1 MDVAEEACDWR
12 SLDQC
17 LEVGMK
23 EDRYHKHRLANHVLH
38 PETLM
43 LGYGYDPLLSEGA
56 VKPPIFLTSTFVF
69 RSAEEGRDF
78 FDYTAGRR
86 QPPQGESG
94 GLVYSRFNHPNSEI
108 VEDRLAAYEGAE
120 SCILFSSGMSAI
132 ATTILTFTRPG
143 DVILHSQPLYG
154 GTETLVSRTLTAY
167 DIEAIGFADGV
178 DEASMREAA
187 EMAEAKGRVAVI
199 MIETPSNPL
208 NTMVDIKLVGL
219 IADDIASRQ
228 QHRPIIVC
236 DNTLLGP
243 VFQRP
248 LHLGAD
254 VSVYS
259 LTKYVGGHSDLIAG
273 AALGSEQLMKPIKQL
288 RGAIGTQLD
297 PHSCWMLGRSLE
309 TLALRMERGNS
320 NARIVAEYLRDHPRV
335 EKVHY
340 LPFLPADAPQ
350 RRVYEA
356 QCTGAGSTFSFD
368 IKGGLAEAFGCLNR
382 LQIFK
387 LAVSLGGTESLAC
400 HPGSTTHSGVAA
412 ELRTS
417 IGVDDATIRLSI
429 GIEHPDDL
437 LADLSQAL
445 VANE

>member
-1 MDVAEEACDWR
+1 
-12 SLDQC
+12 
-17 LEVGMK
+17 MK
-23 EDRYHKHRLANHVLH
+23 EDRYHKYRLANHVLH

-43 LGYGYDPLLSEGA
+43 VGYGYDPLLSERA
-56 VKPPIFLTSTFVF
+56 VKPPVFLTSTFVF

-86 QPPQGESG
+86 QPPKGEGG

-132 ATTILTFTRPG
+132 ATSILTFTRPG

-167 DIEAIGFADGV
+167 DIEAVGFADGV
-178 DEASMREAA
+178 DETSMREATQ
-187 EMAEAKGRVAVI
+187 MAEAKGRVAVI

-208 NTMVDIKLVGL
+208 NTMVDIKLVSG

-228 QHRPIIVC
+228 HQRPIVIC

-248 LHLGAD
+248 LPFGAD

-273 AALGSEQLMKPIKQL
+273 AALGSERLMKPIKQL
-288 RGAIGTQLD
+288 RGAVGTQLD
-297 PHSCWMLGRSLE
+297 PHSCWMIGRSLE

-320 NARIVAEYLRDHPRV
+320 NAKIVAEFLRDHPRV
-335 EKVHY
+335 AKVHY

-350 RRVYEA
+350 RRVYDV

-368 IKGGLAEAFGCLNR
+368 IKGGLAEAFACLNR

-400 HPGSTTHSGVAA
+400 HPASTTHSGVPA
-412 ELRTS
+412 EVRDR
-417 IGVDDATIRLSI
+417 IGVGEATIRLSI

-437 LADLSQAL
+437 VADLSHAL
-445 VANE
+445 SAPKRRRSSAGRS

>member
-1 MDVAEEACDWR
+1 
-12 SLDQC
+12 
-17 LEVGMK
+17 MK

-56 VKPPIFLTSTFVF
+56 VKPPVFLTSTFVF

-86 QPPQGESG
+86 QPPQGQSG

-108 VEDRLAAYEGAE
+108 VEDRLAAYEQAQ

-132 ATTILTFTRPG
+132 ATTILAFTKPG
-143 DVILHSQPLYG
+143 DVIVHSQPLYG

-167 DIEAIGFADGV
+167 DVEAVGFADGV
-178 DEASMREAA
+178 DEASIREAA
-187 EMAEAKGRVAVI
+187 EIAEAKGRVSVI

-208 NTMVDIKLVGL
+208 NTMVDIKLVGR

-228 QHRPIIVC
+228 KHRPIIVC

-243 VFQRP
+243 IFQRP
-248 LHLGAD
+248 LAFGAD

-273 AALGSEQLMKPIKQL
+273 AALGSEQLMKPIRQL

-309 TLALRMERGNS
+309 TLGLRMERANS
-320 NARIVAEYLRDHPRV
+320 NARIVAEFLRDHPKV

-350 RRVYEA
+350 TSVYTA

-368 IKGGLAEAFGCLNR
+368 IKGGLPEAFACLNR
-382 LQIFK
+382 LQVFK

-400 HPGSTTHSGVAA
+400 HPGSTTHSGVPA
-412 ELRTS
+412 ELRAR
-417 IGVDDATIRLSI
+417 IGVSDATIRLSI

-445 VANE
+445 MTNERPATR

>member
-1 MDVAEEACDWR
+1 
-12 SLDQC
+12 
-17 LEVGMK
+17 MK

-56 VKPPIFLTSTFVF
+56 VKPPVFLTSTFVF

-86 QPPQGESG
+86 QPPKGEGG

-167 DIEAIGFADGV
+167 DIEAVGFADGV
-178 DEASMREAA
+178 DETSMREAA
-187 EMAEAKGRVAVI
+187 EMAEAKGRVSVI

-208 NTMVDIKLVGL
+208 NTMVDIKLVSR

-248 LHLGAD
+248 LPFGAD

-273 AALGSEQLMKPIKQL
+273 AALGSERLMKPIKQL

-297 PHSCWMLGRSLE
+297 PHSCWMIGRSLE

-320 NARIVAEYLRDHPRV
+320 NARIVAEFLRDHPRV
-335 EKVHY
+335 AKVHY

-368 IKGGLAEAFGCLNR
+368 IKGGLAEAFACLNR
-382 LQIFK
+382 MQIFK

-400 HPGSTTHSGVAA
+400 HPGSTTHSGVARRA
-412 ELRTS
+412 ARPH
-417 IGVDDATIRLSI
+417 RR
-429 GIEHPDDL
+429 
-437 LADLSQAL
+437 Q
-445 VANE
+445 

>member
-1 MDVAEEACDWR
+1 
-12 SLDQC
+12 
-17 LEVGMK
+17 MK

-86 QPPQGESG
+86 QPPRGEAA

-120 SCILFSSGMSAI
+120 ECILFSSGMSAI

-154 GTETLVSRTLTAY
+154 GTETLIARTLTAY
-167 DIEAIGFADGV
+167 GIDAVGFADGV
-178 DEASMREAA
+178 DEAAVRAA
-187 EMAEAKGRVAVI
+187 AAAAEAKGRISLI

-208 NTMVDIKLVGL
+208 NTLVDIRLVRR
-219 IADDIASRQ
+219 IAGEIEARQ
-228 QHRPIIVC
+228 GHRPIIVC

-248 LHLGAD
+248 LALGAD

-273 AALGSEQLMKPIKQL
+273 AALGSAELMRPIKLL

-297 PHSCWMLGRSLE
+297 PHSCWMIGRSLE
-309 TLALRMERGNS
+309 TLALRMERANGN
-320 NARIVAEYLRDHPRV
+320 AKVVAEYLRDHPRV
-335 EKVHY
+335 AKVHY
-340 LPFLPADAPQ
+340 LPFLSSDAPQ
-350 RRVYEA
+350 RRVYDM
-356 QCTGAGSTFSFD
+356 QCSAPGSTFSFD
-368 IKGGLAEAFGCLNR
+368 IDGGLADAFGCLNR
-382 LQIFK
+382 MQVFK

-400 HPGSTTHSGVAA
+400 HPGSTTHSGVPA
-412 ELRTS
+412 EVRAR
-417 IGVDDATIRLSI
+417 IGVGDTTIRLSI

-437 LADLSQAL
+437 VADLAQAL
-445 VANE
+445 LAS

>member
-1 MDVAEEACDWR
+1 MTA
-12 SLDQC
+12 
-17 LEVGMK
+17 
-23 EDRYHKHRLANHVLH
+23 DRYHKTRLANHVLH

-56 VKPPIFLTSTFVF
+56 VKPPVFLTSTFVF

-86 QPPQGESG
+86 EPPKGEGG

-120 SCILFSSGMSAI
+120 ACTLFSSGMSAI
-132 ATTILTFTRPG
+132 ATTIFTFTRPG

-154 GTETLVSRTLTAY
+154 GTETLIARTLTAY
-167 DIEAIGFADGV
+167 QVQAVGFADGV
-178 DEASMREAA
+178 DELTIREAA
-187 EMAEAKGRVAVI
+187 EAAAKLGRVALI

-208 NTMVDIKLVGL
+208 NTMVDIKLIRR
-219 IADDIASRQ
+219 IADEIAAQ
-228 QHRPIIVC
+228 QKHRPIIVC

-248 LHLGAD
+248 LPFGAD

-273 AALGSEQLMKPIKQL
+273 AALGSHEIMRPIRLL

-297 PHSCWMLGRSLE
+297 PHSSWMISRSLE
-309 TLALRMERGNS
+309 TLALRMERGNE
-320 NARIVAEYLRDHPRV
+320 NARVVAEFLRDHPRV
-335 EKVHY
+335 EQVHY
-340 LPFLPADAPQ
+340 LPFLPAESPQ
-350 RRVYEA
+350 CRVFAA

-368 IKGGLAEAFGCLNR
+368 IKGGLAEAFACLNK

-387 LAVSLGGTESLAC
+387 LAVSLGGTESLAS
-400 HPGSTTHSGVAA
+400 HPGSTTHSGVPA
-412 ELRTS
+412 ELRAR
-417 IGVDDATIRLSI
+417 IGVSDATIRLSI
-429 GIEHPDDL
+429 GIEHADDL
-437 LADLSQAL
+437 VADLAQAL
-445 VANE
+445 VAA